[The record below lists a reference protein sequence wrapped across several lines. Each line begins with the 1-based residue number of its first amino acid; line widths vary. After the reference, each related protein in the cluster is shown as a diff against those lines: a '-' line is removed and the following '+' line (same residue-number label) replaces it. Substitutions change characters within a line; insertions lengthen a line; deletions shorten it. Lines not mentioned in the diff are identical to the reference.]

1 MCFKAPSQFMKKTVK
16 RLPTWFEPETRF
28 DVAPVAAVPFRGPG
42 EIALE
47 QLKNRLLRAA
57 LQETADVE
65 FSVPL
70 RRVANEAAGVAWLTP
85 FPLLFLPAIFE
96 EKVAQAKRQF
106 ARAQTVRVRS
116 RRILTDVF

>member
-70 RRVANEAAGVAWLTP
+70 RRVANEAAGIAWLTP